1 MVLKYIYMYMCIYI
15 YTYMQNCLEMFFFA
29 QKALCTS
36 AFPSNPYANALIP
49 SGSWSSAP
57 AAMWDSGDG
66 IAISTELISAA
77 SIYLYIYIKRDK
89 SDIYQIHMA
98 QEKTK

>member
-1 MVLKYIYMYMCIYI
+1 MNGLELHIYVYIYVYIYIYI

-66 IAISTELISAA
+66 IAISTKLISAA
-77 SIYLYIYIKRDK
+77 
-89 SDIYQIHMA
+89 
-98 QEKTK
+98 

>member
-1 MVLKYIYMYMCIYI
+1 
-15 YTYMQNCLEMFFFA
+15 MQNCLEMFFFA

-66 IAISTELISAA
+66 IVISTKLISAA
-77 SIYLYIYIKRDK
+77 
-89 SDIYQIHMA
+89 
-98 QEKTK
+98 